1 MKALRAE
8 DDHIK
13 NLNGFSQKSIFYLC
27 AKRLFDLLG
36 GSIGLILSIIP
47 MLFLAIVIKKDG
59 GPIFF
64 AQERIGKNG
73 RPFTMY
79 KLRSMVPNAD
89 DMKDELLEKN
99 ELHGGMFKMKE
110 DPRVTKIGRT
120 IRHYSLDEL
129 PQFWNVIKGD
139 MSLVGPRPCLQRE
152 LRKYSDY
159 DKQRLLVQP
168 GISGLWQVSGRSDL
182 DFADMIRLDIQYIE
196 ERSLMNDAKI
206 CLKTVRLVFFSSK
219 KTGAY

>member
-1 MKALRAE
+1 MKALGAE
-8 DDHIK
+8 EGIK
-13 NLNGFSQKSIFYLC
+13 NLNGFQRKSFFYYTV
-27 AKRLFDLLG
+27 KRAFDLLG
-36 GSIGLILSIIP
+36 GGIGLLLSVIPIGILAVI
-47 MLFLAIVIKKDG
+47 IKKDH

-129 PQFWNVIKGD
+129 PQFWNVVKGD
-139 MSLVGPRPCLQRE
+139 MSLVGPRPCLERE
-152 LRKYSDY
+152 LQKYTEY
-159 DKQRLLVQP
+159 DKQRLLVKP
-168 GISGLWQVSGRSDL
+168 GISGLWQVSGRSNL
-182 DFADMIRLDIQYIE
+182 DFADMIRLDLQYIE
-196 ERSLMNDAKI
+196 ERSFKNDIKI
-206 CLKTVRLVFFSSK
+206 CFKTVALVLFSK
-219 KTGAY
+219 DPGAY